1 MSGSASADRAVEGTG
16 KERMA
21 KIRAYKLAEELG
33 LEKSEFVEKAESF
46 GVALKSAM
54 ATVGEEDADLLRKK
68 LGTQRPK
75 KLVTESRV
83 EAKGGAIIRRRKR
96 AEPEPPPE
104 PEPEEVA
111 PPVVEPGP
119 AVAEEAPAEPAVEEA
134 PAEPAVDLPTP
145 EPIAAEASPVARA
158 AAAATPSP
166 VAREKERPT
175 EAPDAKTG
183 KQRKLVREVVNLK
196 EQEQLARQAV
206 GHTRVRRQIQIDP
219 RTATSPRRKRR
230 DALAPKKPANAAPK
244 ESTRIVRIE
253 KTVSVGE
260 LARLLGVKAPEVQR
274 KLMALGTM
282 VSINQEIDLETA
294 KGVAAEFNYEVED
307 VGFRE
312 EQYLEDSSAA
322 AGTTQARPPVIT
334 VMGHVD
340 HGKTTL
346 LDALRKTNVAEGE
359 AGGITQHIGAYQ
371 VEVGGKRL
379 TFIDTPGHAA
389 FTDMRARGAQ
399 VTDIVIIVIAAT
411 EGIMPQ
417 TIEAIE
423 HSKAAGVSIVVA
435 VNKCDLPGAN
445 PQAARQRLMEH
456 GLVPEEFGGDT
467 ICVDVSAKQKTGLEK
482 LLEMVNLQAEVL
494 ELEADAK
501 RRAVGIVLESQLDT
515 GRGPVATV
523 LVKQGTLKAGE
534 TFVVGTCMGRVRA
547 LEDEHGKR
555 IKSAGPSTPVRVIGL
570 SGVPEAGQPLN
581 VVESERAAKEIIENR
596 VNEQRRRPEAP
607 RPSFTLD
614 EFYER
619 MEGGG
624 IKELPVVI
632 KGDVHGSVEAL
643 RDALLKLST
652 DSVKVNVILSGV
664 GAITKDDVMLSKAS
678 GAIILGFHVRPDPP
692 GRKAAEE
699 HGVDIRVYKV
709 IYEII
714 DEVKQAMAGLLPP
727 TVTEKMGGRAEVRE
741 LFMVPKVGKI
751 AGSMVAEGAIRRG
764 ATCRLVRDGVQIYEG
779 KIGSLRRFKDDARE
793 VNSGF
798 ECGIGIEGYNDIKV
812 GDVIETFTL
821 EEKPATL
828 E

>member
-1 MSGSASADRAVEGTG
+1 
-16 KERMA
+16 MA
-21 KIRAYKLAEELG
+21 NIRAYKLAEELG
-33 LEKSEFVEKAESF
+33 IEKSELVEKAEAL
-46 GVALKSAM
+46 GVVLKSAM
-54 ATVGEEDADLLRKK
+54 ATVGEEDADLLRRK
-68 LGTQRPK
+68 LGVEKSK

-96 AEPEPPPE
+96 AAPAPPPE

-111 PPVVEPGP
+111 PSVIAEPEAVIAEISAEIPAEVVVE
-119 AVAEEAPAEPAVEEA
+119 EPAAPSVVEDEA
-134 PAEPAVDLPTP
+134 P
-145 EPIAAEASPVARA
+145 EPIAAEAPAEFKEA
-158 AAAATPSP
+158 AEPIRGPAS
-166 VAREKERPT
+166 REKERAVDT
-175 EAPDAKTG
+175 PDEKAG
-183 KQRKLVREVVNLK
+183 RQRKLVREVVNLK
-196 EQEQLARQAV
+196 EQEQLARQAI
-206 GHTRVRRQIQIDP
+206 GHTRVRRQVQIDP

-230 DALAPKKPANAAPK
+230 DALAPKRPASVAPK
-244 ESTRIVRIE
+244 ESTRVIRIE

-282 VSINQEIDLETA
+282 VSINQEIDLETT
-294 KGVAAEFNYEVED
+294 KNVSAEFNYEVED

-312 EQYLEDSSAA
+312 EQYLEDASTSE
-322 AGTTQARPPVIT
+322 GTLEPRPPVIT

-346 LDALRKTNVAEGE
+346 LDAFRQTNVVDGE

-371 VEVGGKRL
+371 VAVGGKKL

-389 FTDMRARGAQ
+389 FTEMRARGAQ

-417 TIEAIE
+417 TVEAIE
-423 HSKAAGVSIVVA
+423 HAKAAGVSIVVA

-445 PQAARQRLMEH
+445 PQAARQRLMDH

-467 ICVDVSAKQKTGLEK
+467 ICVDVSAKKKTGLDK

-494 ELEADAK
+494 ELKADPK
-501 RRAVGIVLESQLDT
+501 RRAVGIVLESQLDI

-523 LVKQGTLKAGE
+523 LVQQGTLKAGDA
-534 TFVVGTCMGRVRA
+534 FVVGTCMGRVRA

-555 IKSAGPSTPVRVIGL
+555 VKAAGPSTPVRVIGL
-570 SGVPEAGQPLN
+570 SGVPEAGQILN
-581 VVESERAAKEIIENR
+581 VVETERAAKDIIENR
-596 VNEQRRRPEAP
+596 VNSQRRQPEAAKP
-607 RPSFTLD
+607 AFTLD
-614 EFYER
+614 EFFER

-624 IKELPVVI
+624 VKELPVVI

-643 RDALLKLST
+643 RDALLNLST
-652 DSVKVNVILSGV
+652 DSVKVSVILSGV

-678 GAIILGFHVRPDPP
+678 NAIILGFHVRPDPS

-699 HGVDIRVYKV
+699 QGVDIRLYKV

-714 DEVKQAMAGLLPP
+714 DDVKNAMAGLLPP

-741 LFMVPKVGKI
+741 LFTVPRVGKI

-764 ATCRLVRDGVQIYEG
+764 ATCRLIRDGVQIYEG
-779 KIGSLRRFKDDARE
+779 KIGSLKRFKDDARE

>member
-1 MSGSASADRAVEGTG
+1 
-16 KERMA
+16 MA

-33 LEKSEFVEKAESF
+33 IEKSELVEKAEGL
-46 GVALKSAM
+46 GVVLKSAM

-68 LGTQRPK
+68 LGTPKPK
-75 KLVTESRV
+75 KVVTESRV
-83 EAKGGAIIRRRKR
+83 EAKGGAIIRRRRKR
-96 AEPEPPPE
+96 AAPEPPPE
-104 PEPEEVA
+104 PEPEEVV
-111 PPVVEPGP
+111 PPAVEPAP
-119 AVAEEAPAEPAVEEA
+119 AVAEVVEVAAVAEVAETPPAEPAVEGP
-134 PAEPAVDLPTP
+134 PAEPEIELPAS
-145 EPIAAEASPVARA
+145 EPIAAEVSPEEPEEA
-158 AAAATPSP
+158 
-166 VAREKERPT
+166 E
-175 EAPDAKTG
+175 EAPGPMARDKARQAAEISDEKSG
-183 KQRKLVREVVNLK
+183 RQRKLVREVVNLK

-230 DALAPKKPANAAPK
+230 DALAPKKPASVKPK
-244 ESTRIVRIE
+244 ESTRVVRIE
-253 KTVSVGE
+253 KSVSVGE

-282 VSINQEIDLETA
+282 VSINQEIDLDTA
-294 KGVAAEFNYEVED
+294 KAVSAEFDYTVED

-312 EQYLEDSSAA
+312 EQYLEDSSTG
-322 AGTTQARPPVIT
+322 AGSTQPRAPVIT

-346 LDALRKTNVAEGE
+346 LDALRQTNVVEGE

-371 VEVGGKRL
+371 VEVGGKKL

-389 FTDMRARGAQ
+389 FTEMRARGAQ

-417 TIEAIE
+417 TVEAIE

-467 ICVDVSAKQKTGLEK
+467 ICVDVSAKQKTGLDK

-523 LVKQGTLKAGE
+523 LVQQGTLKKGE

-547 LEDEHGKR
+547 LEDENGKR
-555 IKSAGPSTPVRVIGL
+555 LKSAGPSTPVRVIGL
-570 SGVPEAGQPLN
+570 SGVPEAGQILN
-581 VVESERAAKEIIENR
+581 VVESERAAKEIIDHR
-596 VNEQRRRPEAP
+596 INEQRRRPDAP
-607 RPSFTLD
+607 KPSFTLD
-614 EFYER
+614 EFFER

-624 IKELPVVI
+624 TKELAILI

-643 RDALLKLST
+643 REALLKLST

-664 GAITKDDVMLSKAS
+664 GAITKDDVMLAKAS
-678 GAIILGFHVRPDPP
+678 NAIILGFHVRPDPP

-741 LFMVPKVGKI
+741 IFTVPRIGRI
-751 AGSMVAEGAIRRG
+751 AGSMVADGTIRRG
-764 ATCRLVRDGVQIYEG
+764 AACRLIRDGVQIYEG
-779 KIGSLRRFKDDARE
+779 KIGSLKRFKDDARE

>member
-1 MSGSASADRAVEGTG
+1 
-16 KERMA
+16 
-21 KIRAYKLAEELG
+21 
-33 LEKSEFVEKAESF
+33 
-46 GVALKSAM
+46 
-54 ATVGEEDADLLRKK
+54 
-68 LGTQRPK
+68 
-75 KLVTESRV
+75 
-83 EAKGGAIIRRRKR
+83 
-96 AEPEPPPE
+96 
-104 PEPEEVA
+104 
-111 PPVVEPGP
+111 
-119 AVAEEAPAEPAVEEA
+119 
-134 PAEPAVDLPTP
+134 
-145 EPIAAEASPVARA
+145 
-158 AAAATPSP
+158 
-166 VAREKERPT
+166 
-175 EAPDAKTG
+175 
-183 KQRKLVREVVNLK
+183 VREVVNLK
-196 EQEQLARQAV
+196 EQEQLARQAI
-206 GHTRVRRQIQIDP
+206 GHTRVRRQVQIDP

-230 DALAPKKPANAAPK
+230 DALAPKRPASVAPK
-244 ESTRIVRIE
+244 ESTRVIRIE

-282 VSINQEIDLETA
+282 VSINQEIDLETT
-294 KGVAAEFNYEVED
+294 KNVSAEFNYEVED

-312 EQYLEDSSAA
+312 EQYLEDASTSE
-322 AGTTQARPPVIT
+322 GTLEPRPPVIT

-346 LDALRKTNVAEGE
+346 LDAFRQTNVVDGE

-371 VEVGGKRL
+371 VAVGGKKL

-389 FTDMRARGAQ
+389 FTEMRARGAQ

-417 TIEAIE
+417 TVEAIE
-423 HSKAAGVSIVVA
+423 HAKAAGVSIVVA

-445 PQAARQRLMEH
+445 PQAARQRLMDH

-467 ICVDVSAKQKTGLEK
+467 ICVDVSAKKKTGLDK

-494 ELEADAK
+494 ELKADPK
-501 RRAVGIVLESQLDT
+501 RRAVGIVLESQLDI

-523 LVKQGTLKAGE
+523 LVQQGTLKAGDA
-534 TFVVGTCMGRVRA
+534 FVVGTCMGRVRA

-555 IKSAGPSTPVRVIGL
+555 VKAAGPSTPVRVIGL
-570 SGVPEAGQPLN
+570 SGVPEAGQILN
-581 VVESERAAKEIIENR
+581 VVETERAAKDIIENR
-596 VNEQRRRPEAP
+596 VNSQRRQPEAAKP
-607 RPSFTLD
+607 AFTLD
-614 EFYER
+614 EFFER

-624 IKELPVVI
+624 VKELPVVI

-643 RDALLKLST
+643 RDALLNLST
-652 DSVKVNVILSGV
+652 DSVKVSVILSGV

-678 GAIILGFHVRPDPP
+678 NAIILGFHVRPDPS

-699 HGVDIRVYKV
+699 QGVDIRLYKV

-714 DEVKQAMAGLLPP
+714 DDVKNAMAGLLPP

-741 LFMVPKVGKI
+741 LFTVPRVGKI

-764 ATCRLVRDGVQIYEG
+764 ATCRLIRDGVQIYEG
-779 KIGSLRRFKDDARE
+779 KIGSLKRFKDDARE

>member
-1 MSGSASADRAVEGTG
+1 MSGSASADRVVEGSG

-54 ATVGEEDADLLRKK
+54 ATVSEEEADLLRKK
-68 LGTQRPK
+68 LGTQKPK
-75 KLVTESRV
+75 RLVTESRV

-111 PPVVEPGP
+111 PPVVEPEP
-119 AVAEEAPAEPAVEEA
+119 AVAEDAPAEPAVDEQ
-134 PAEPAVDLPTP
+134 PAEPATDLPTP

-166 VAREKERPT
+166 VAREKERPPA
-175 EAPDAKTG
+175 EAPDAKTA

-219 RTATSPRRKRR
+219 RTASSPRRKRR

-244 ESTRIVRIE
+244 ESTRVVRIE
-253 KTVSVGE
+253 KSVSVGE
-260 LARLLGVKAPEVQR
+260 LARGLGVKAPEVQR

-294 KGVAAEFNYEVED
+294 KAVSAEFNYEVED

-312 EQYLEDSSAA
+312 EQYLEDSSEA
-322 AGTTQARPPVIT
+322 AGSTQARPPVVT

-346 LDALRKTNVAEGE
+346 LDALRETNVVDGE

-371 VEVGGKRL
+371 VEIGKKKL

-417 TIEAIE
+417 TVEAIE
-423 HSKAAGVSIVVA
+423 HSKAAGVSIVV
-435 VNKCDLPGAN
+435 KCDLPGAN

-467 ICVDVSAKQKTGLEK
+467 ICVDVSAKQKTGLDK

-523 LVKQGTLKAGE
+523 LVQQGTLKAGE
-534 TFVVGTCMGRVRA
+534 SFVVGTCTGRVRA

-596 VNEQRRRPEAP
+596 INDQRRRPDAP
-607 RPSFTLD
+607 KPSFTLD
-614 EFYER
+614 EFFER

-678 GAIILGFHVRPDPP
+678 SAIIIGFHVRPDPP

-727 TVTEKMGGRAEVRE
+727 TVTEKLGGRAEVRE
-741 LFMVPKVGKI
+741 LFTVPKVGKI
-751 AGSMVAEGAIRRG
+751 AGSMVADGAIRRG
-764 ATCRLVRDGVQIYEG
+764 ATCRLIRDGVQIYEG

>member
-1 MSGSASADRAVEGTG
+1 
-16 KERMA
+16 MA

-33 LEKSEFVEKAESF
+33 LEKSDFVERAGTF
-46 GVALKSAM
+46 GVVLKSAM
-54 ATVGEEDADLLRKK
+54 ATVSEEDADLLRKK
-68 LGTQRPK
+68 LGTQKPK

-104 PEPEEVA
+104 EVA
-111 PPVVEPGP
+111 PPVVELEP
-119 AVAEEAPAEPAVEEA
+119 AVAEVAAEAPAEPAVEEP
-134 PAEPAVDLPTP
+134 PAEPATDLPTP
-145 EPIAAEASPVARA
+145 EPIAAEASPVARE

-166 VAREKERPT
+166 VAREKERPA

-183 KQRKLVREVVNLK
+183 RQRKLVREVVNLK

-230 DALAPKKPANAAPK
+230 DALAPKKPASAAPK
-244 ESTRIVRIE
+244 ESTRVVRIE

-294 KGVAAEFNYEVED
+294 KSVSAEFDYEVED

-312 EQYLEDSSAA
+312 EQYLEDSSTT
-322 AGTTQARPPVIT
+322 AGGTQSRPPVIT

-346 LDALRKTNVAEGE
+346 LDALRETNVVDGE

-371 VEVGGKRL
+371 VEVGGRKL

-389 FTDMRARGAQ
+389 FTEMRARGAQ

-417 TIEAIE
+417 TVEAIE

-467 ICVDVSAKQKTGLEK
+467 ICVDVSAKQKTGLDK

-523 LVKQGTLKAGE
+523 LVQQGTMKAGE

-555 IKSAGPSTPVRVIGL
+555 VKLAGPSTPVRVIGL
-570 SGVPEAGQPLN
+570 SGVPEAGQLLN
-581 VVESERAAKEIIENR
+581 VVESERAAREIIENR
-596 VNEQRRRPEAP
+596 VNEQRRRPDAP
-607 RPSFTLD
+607 KPSFTLD
-614 EFYER
+614 EFFER

-678 GAIILGFHVRPDPP
+678 SAIILGFHVRPDPP

-714 DEVKQAMAGLLPP
+714 DEVKKAMAGLLPP

-741 LFMVPKVGKI
+741 LFTVPKVGKI
-751 AGSMVAEGAIRRG
+751 AGSMVADGAIRRG
-764 ATCRLVRDGVQIYEG
+764 ATCRLIRDGVQIYEG

>member
-1 MSGSASADRAVEGTG
+1 
-16 KERMA
+16 
-21 KIRAYKLAEELG
+21 
-33 LEKSEFVEKAESF
+33 
-46 GVALKSAM
+46 
-54 ATVGEEDADLLRKK
+54 
-68 LGTQRPK
+68 
-75 KLVTESRV
+75 
-83 EAKGGAIIRRRKR
+83 
-96 AEPEPPPE
+96 
-104 PEPEEVA
+104 
-111 PPVVEPGP
+111 
-119 AVAEEAPAEPAVEEA
+119 
-134 PAEPAVDLPTP
+134 
-145 EPIAAEASPVARA
+145 
-158 AAAATPSP
+158 
-166 VAREKERPT
+166 
-175 EAPDAKTG
+175 
-183 KQRKLVREVVNLK
+183 
-196 EQEQLARQAV
+196 
-206 GHTRVRRQIQIDP
+206 
-219 RTATSPRRKRR
+219 
-230 DALAPKKPANAAPK
+230 
-244 ESTRIVRIE
+244 
-253 KTVSVGE
+253 
-260 LARLLGVKAPEVQR
+260 
-274 KLMALGTM
+274 MALGTM

-523 LVKQGTLKAGE
+523 LIKQGTLKAGE

-607 RPSFTLD
+607 RPIFTLD
-614 EFYER
+614 EFFER

-624 IKELPVVI
+624 IKELPIVI

-678 GAIILGFHVRPDPP
+678 GAIIIGFHVRPDPP

>member
-1 MSGSASADRAVEGTG
+1 
-16 KERMA
+16 MA

-33 LEKSEFVEKAESF
+33 LEKSELVEKAESF
-46 GVALKSAM
+46 GVVLKSAM

-68 LGTQRPK
+68 LGTQKSK

-111 PPVVEPGP
+111 PPVVEPEP
-119 AVAEEAPAEPAVEEA
+119 EVAEVVEEAPTEPAVEEP
-134 PAEPAVDLPTP
+134 PAESEVDSPTP
-145 EPIAAEASPVARA
+145 EPIAAKASPVARE

-166 VAREKERPT
+166 VAREKERPPA
-175 EAPDAKTG
+175 EAPDAKSG

-230 DALAPKKPANAAPK
+230 DALAPKKAANAVPK
-244 ESTRIVRIE
+244 ESTRVVRIE

-260 LARLLGVKAPEVQR
+260 LARGLGVKAPEVQR

-294 KGVAAEFNYEVED
+294 KAVSAEFNYEVED

-322 AGTTQARPPVIT
+322 EGSKQARPPVIT

-346 LDALRKTNVAEGE
+346 LDALRETNVVDGE

-371 VEVGGKRL
+371 VEVGGRKL

-445 PQAARQRLMEH
+445 PQSARQRLMEH

-467 ICVDVSAKQKTGLEK
+467 ICVDISAKQKTGLDK

-494 ELEADAK
+494 ELEANPK

-523 LVKQGTLKAGE
+523 LVQQGTLKTGE

-555 IKSAGPSTPVRVIGL
+555 AKSAGPSTPVRVIGL
-570 SGVPEAGQPLN
+570 SGVPEAGQLLN
-581 VVESERAAKEIIENR
+581 VVESERAAKEILENR
-596 VNEQRRRPEAP
+596 INEQRRRPDAP
-607 RPSFTLD
+607 KPSFTLD
-614 EFYER
+614 EFFER

-624 IKELPVVI
+624 VKELPVVI

-714 DEVKQAMAGLLPP
+714 DEVKKAMAGLLPP

-741 LFMVPKVGKI
+741 LFTVPKVGKI
-751 AGSMVAEGAIRRG
+751 AGSMVADGTVRRG
-764 ATCRLVRDGVQIYEG
+764 AACRLIRDGVQIYEG

-812 GDVIETFTL
+812 GDVIETFTI

>member
-1 MSGSASADRAVEGTG
+1 
-16 KERMA
+16 MA

-33 LEKSEFVEKAESF
+33 LEKSEFVEKAETL

-54 ATVGEEDADLLRKK
+54 ATVGEEDAELLRKK
-68 LGTQRPK
+68 LGTK
-75 KLVTESRV
+75 KKKKVVTESRV

-96 AEPEPPPE
+96 AAPEPPPE

-111 PPVVEPGP
+111 PPALKVAPAIAEAEPQAPPEP
-119 AVAEEAPAEPAVEEA
+119 AIEAPPAEPES
-134 PAEPAVDLPTP
+134 DLQSA
-145 EPIAAEASPVARA
+145 EPIAAAFRPESREVASAAPGPSARDKDRA
-158 AAAATPSP
+158 G
-166 VAREKERPT
+166 
-175 EAPDAKTG
+175 EAPDEKAG
-183 KQRKLVREVVNLK
+183 RQRKLVREVVNLK

-219 RTATSPRRKRR
+219 RTVTSPRRKRR
-230 DALAPKKPANAAPK
+230 DALAPKRPASAAPK
-244 ESTRIVRIE
+244 ESTRVVRIE

-274 KLMALGTM
+274 KLMSLGTM

-294 KGVAAEFNYEVED
+294 KSVSAEFDYEVED

-312 EQYLEDSSAA
+312 EQYLEDSTTA
-322 AGTTQARPPVIT
+322 AGAEVSRPPVIT

-346 LDALRKTNVAEGE
+346 LDALRETNVVDGE

-371 VEVGGKRL
+371 VEVGGKKL

-389 FTDMRARGAQ
+389 FTEMRARGAQ

-417 TIEAIE
+417 TVEAIE
-423 HSKAAGVSIVVA
+423 HAKAAGVSIVVA

-445 PQAARQRLMEH
+445 PQAARQRLMDH

-467 ICVDVSAKQKTGLEK
+467 ICVDVSAKKKTGLDK

-494 ELEADAK
+494 ELEADPK

-523 LVKQGTLKAGE
+523 LVQQGTLKAGE
-534 TFVVGTCMGRVRA
+534 AFVVGTCTGRVRA

-555 IKSAGPSTPVRVIGL
+555 VKSARPSTPVRVIGL
-570 SGVPEAGQPLN
+570 SGVPEAGQILN

-596 VNEQRRRPEAP
+596 VNEQRRRPDAP
-607 RPSFTLD
+607 KPSFTLD
-614 EFYER
+614 EFFER

-624 IKELPVVI
+624 IKELPIVI

-678 GAIILGFHVRPDPP
+678 NAIILGFHVRPDPP
-692 GRKAAEE
+692 GRKAADE

-709 IYEII
+709 IYEMI
-714 DEVKQAMAGLLPP
+714 DDVKKAMAGLLPP

-741 LFMVPKVGKI
+741 LFTVPKVGKI
-751 AGSMVAEGAIRRG
+751 AGSMVADGMIRRG
-764 ATCRLVRDGVQIYEG
+764 ATCRLIRDGVQIYEG
-779 KIGSLRRFKDDARE
+779 KVGSLKRFKDDARE

>member
-1 MSGSASADRAVEGTG
+1 
-16 KERMA
+16 MA

-33 LEKSEFVEKAESF
+33 LEKSDFVEKAAAL
-46 GVALKSAM
+46 GIVLKSAM
-54 ATVGEEDADLLRKK
+54 ATVGEEDVDLLRKK
-68 LGTQRPK
+68 LGTRK
-75 KLVTESRV
+75 RAKLVTESRV
-83 EAKGGAIIRRRKR
+83 EAKGGAVIRRRKR
-96 AEPEPPPE
+96 AEPEPAAAEAVAEEPLAVE
-104 PEPEEVA
+104 PE
-111 PPVVEPGP
+111 P
-119 AVAEEAPAEPAVEEA
+119 AVAEAAEEA
-134 PAEPAVDLPTP
+134 APEPDTVEPPVEPAVDLETP
-145 EPIAAEASPVARA
+145 KPIAAEARP
-158 AAAATPSP
+158 ATRTATNSAPSP
-166 VAREKERPT
+166 AAKEKDRPA
-175 EAPDAKTG
+175 EAPDAKSG
-183 KQRKLVREVVNLK
+183 RQRKLVREVVNLK

-206 GHTRVRRQIQIDP
+206 GHTRVRRQVQIDP

-230 DALAPKKPANAAPK
+230 DAVSPKKPATAAPK
-244 ESTRIVRIE
+244 EATRVVRIE

-260 LARLLGVKAPEVQR
+260 LARQLGMKAPEVQR

-294 KGVAAEFNYEVED
+294 KSVSAEFGYEVED
-307 VGFRE
+307 VGFSE
-312 EQYLEDSSAA
+312 EIYLEDSSAVE
-322 AGTTQARPPVIT
+322 GGEEPRPPVVT

-346 LDALRKTNVAEGE
+346 LDSLRESNVVDGE

-371 VEVGGKRL
+371 VEVGGKML

-389 FTDMRARGAQ
+389 FTEMRARGAQ

-417 TIEAIE
+417 TVEAIE

-445 PQAARQRLMEH
+445 PQAARQRLMDH
-456 GLVPEEFGGDT
+456 NLIPEEFGGDI
-467 ICVDVSAKQKTGLEK
+467 ICVDVSAKQKTGLDK
-482 LLEMVNLQAEVL
+482 LLEMVNLQAELL
-494 ELEADAK
+494 ELKADPK
-501 RRAVGIVLESQLDT
+501 RRAVGVVLESQLDK

-523 LVKQGTLKAGE
+523 LIQQGTLKPGDSL
-534 TFVVGTCMGRVRA
+534 VVGACTGRVRA
-547 LEDEHGKR
+547 IENEQGERVKL
-555 IKSAGPSTPVRVIGL
+555 AGPSTPVRVIGL
-570 SGVPEAGQPLN
+570 SGVPEAGQVLN
-581 VVESERAAKEIIENR
+581 VVESERAAKEIVDNR
-596 VNEQRRRPEAP
+596 INEKRGRPVAS
-607 RPSFTLD
+607 RPSFTLE
-614 EFYER
+614 EFYEQ

-652 DSVKVNVILSGV
+652 DAVKLNVILSGV
-664 GAITKDDVMLSKAS
+664 GAISKDDVMLAKAS
-678 GAIILGFHVRPDPP
+678 NAIVLGFHVRPDPP
-692 GRKAAEE
+692 GRRAAEE
-699 HGVDIRVYKV
+699 QGVDIRAYTI

-714 DEVKQAMAGLLPP
+714 DDVKKAMAGLLPP
-727 TVTEKMGGRAEVRE
+727 TVTETLGGRAEVRE
-741 LFMVPKVGKI
+741 LFTVPKVGKI

-779 KIGSLRRFKDDARE
+779 KVGSLRRFKEDVRE
-793 VNSGF
+793 VKSGF
-798 ECGIGIEGYNDIKV
+798 ECGIGIDGYNDVKV

>member
-1 MSGSASADRAVEGTG
+1 
-16 KERMA
+16 MA

-54 ATVGEEDADLLRKK
+54 ATVGEEDAALLRKK
-68 LGTQRPK
+68 LGTQKPK

-83 EAKGGAIIRRRKR
+83 EAKGGAVIRRRKR

-111 PPVVEPGP
+111 PPVVELEP
-119 AVAEEAPAEPAVEEA
+119 AVAEAAEEAPAEPAVES
-134 PAEPAVDLPTP
+134 PAEPATDLPTS
-145 EPIAAEASPVARA
+145 EPIAAEASPAARA

-166 VAREKERPT
+166 VAREKERPA
-175 EAPDAKTG
+175 EAPDAKTA

-244 ESTRIVRIE
+244 ESSRVVRIE

-294 KGVAAEFNYEVED
+294 KAVSAEFNYEVED

-322 AGTTQARPPVIT
+322 AGSTQARPPVIT

-346 LDALRKTNVAEGE
+346 LDALRETNVVDGE

-371 VEVGGKRL
+371 VEIGKKKL

-417 TIEAIE
+417 TVEAIE

-467 ICVDVSAKQKTGLEK
+467 ICVDVSAKQRTGLEK

-494 ELEADAK
+494 ELQADAK

-523 LVKQGTLKAGE
+523 LVQEGTLKAGE
-534 TFVVGTCMGRVRA
+534 SFVVGTCTGRVRA

-555 IKSAGPSTPVRVIGL
+555 VKSAGPSTPVRVIGL

-596 VNEQRRRPEAP
+596 VDDQRRRPDAP
-607 RPSFTLD
+607 KPSFTLD
-614 EFYER
+614 EFFER

-678 GAIILGFHVRPDPP
+678 SAIILGFHVRPDPP

-714 DEVKQAMAGLLPP
+714 DEVKKAMAGLLPP
-727 TVTEKMGGRAEVRE
+727 TVTEKLGGRAEVRE
-741 LFMVPKVGKI
+741 LFTVPKVGKI
-751 AGSMVAEGAIRRG
+751 AGSMVADGTIRRG
-764 ATCRLVRDGVQIYEG
+764 GTCRLVRDGVQIYEG

>member
-1 MSGSASADRAVEGTG
+1 
-16 KERMA
+16 MA

-33 LEKSEFVEKAESF
+33 IEKSELVEKAEAL
-46 GVALKSAM
+46 GVVLKSAM

-68 LGTQRPK
+68 LGVAKSK

-83 EAKGGAIIRRRKR
+83 EAKGGAVIRRRKR
-96 AEPEPPPE
+96 AVPVPPPE

-111 PPVVEPGP
+111 APVVAEPEPVIAEVGTEAPAEAVVEEPPAAPVVEPES
-119 AVAEEAPAEPAVEEA
+119 A
-134 PAEPAVDLPTP
+134 
-145 EPIAAEASPVARA
+145 EPIAAEAPAEIAEAAEPVRTSA
-158 AAAATPSP
+158 P
-166 VAREKERPT
+166 REKERAVDT
-175 EAPDAKTG
+175 PDEKAG
-183 KQRKLVREVVNLK
+183 RQRKLVREVVNLK
-196 EQEQLARQAV
+196 EQEQLARQAI
-206 GHTRVRRQIQIDP
+206 GHTRVRRQVQIDP

-230 DALAPKKPANAAPK
+230 DALAPKRPASVAPK
-244 ESTRIVRIE
+244 ESTRVIRIE

-260 LARLLGVKAPEVQR
+260 LARLLGIKAPEVQR

-282 VSINQEIDLETA
+282 VSINQEIDLETT
-294 KGVAAEFNYEVED
+294 KNVAAEFNYEVED

-312 EQYLEDSSAA
+312 EQYLEDASTGKESSEP
-322 AGTTQARPPVIT
+322 RPPVIT

-346 LDALRKTNVAEGE
+346 LDAIRQTNVVDGE

-371 VEVGGKRL
+371 VGVGGKKL

-389 FTDMRARGAQ
+389 FTEMRARGAQ

-417 TIEAIE
+417 TVEAIE
-423 HSKAAGVSIVVA
+423 HAKAAGVSIVVA

-445 PQAARQRLMEH
+445 PQAARQRLMDH

-467 ICVDVSAKQKTGLEK
+467 ICVDVSAKKKTGLDK

-494 ELEADAK
+494 ELKADPK
-501 RRAVGIVLESQLDT
+501 RRAVGIVLESQLDI

-523 LVKQGTLKAGE
+523 LVQQGTLKAGDA
-534 TFVVGTCMGRVRA
+534 FVVGTCMGRVRA

-555 IKSAGPSTPVRVIGL
+555 VKAAGPSTPVRVIGL
-570 SGVPEAGQPLN
+570 SGVPEAGQILN
-581 VVESERAAKEIIENR
+581 VVETERAAKEIIENR
-596 VNEQRRRPEAP
+596 VNVQRRQPEAP
-607 RPSFTLD
+607 KPAFTLD
-614 EFYER
+614 EFFER

-624 IKELPVVI
+624 VKELPVVI

-643 RDALLKLST
+643 RDALLNLST
-652 DSVKVNVILSGV
+652 DSVKVSVILSGV

-678 GAIILGFHVRPDPP
+678 NAIILGFHVRPDPS

-699 HGVDIRVYKV
+699 QGVDIRLYKV

-714 DEVKQAMAGLLPP
+714 DDVKSAMAGLLPP
-727 TVTEKMGGRAEVRE
+727 TVTEKVGGRAEVRE
-741 LFMVPKVGKI
+741 LFTVPKVGKI
-751 AGSMVAEGAIRRG
+751 AGSMVAEGTIRRG

-779 KIGSLRRFKDDARE
+779 KIGSLKRFKDDARE

-798 ECGIGIEGYNDIKV
+798 ECGIGIEGYNDIKI

>member
-1 MSGSASADRAVEGTG
+1 
-16 KERMA
+16 MA

-33 LEKSEFVEKAESF
+33 LDKSDLVEKAAAF
-46 GVALKSAM
+46 GVVLKSPM
-54 ATVGEEDADLLRKK
+54 ATVGEGDVDLLRKK
-68 LGTQRPK
+68 LGSSKRK

-96 AEPEPPPE
+96 AEPEPEPAPVPE
-104 PEPEEVA
+104 PVEVVPPA
-111 PPVVEPGP
+111 VELEPVVDGVGAAPLPGSVVEEP
-119 AVAEEAPAEPAVEEA
+119 PAEPVADLEA
-134 PAEPAVDLPTP
+134 PK
-145 EPIAAEASPVARA
+145 PIAAEARPATREA
-158 AAAATPSP
+158 AGAAPSP
-166 VAREKERPT
+166 VAREKERPP
-175 EAPDAKTG
+175 EAPDVKSG
-183 KQRKLVREVVNLK
+183 RQRKLVREVVNLK

-206 GHTRVRRQIQIDP
+206 GRTRVRRQIQIDP

-230 DALAPKKPANAAPK
+230 DAVSPRKPATAAPK
-244 ESTRIVRIE
+244 ESTRVVRIE

-260 LARLLGVKAPEVQR
+260 LARLLGMKAPEVQR

-282 VSINQEIDLETA
+282 VSINHEIDLETA
-294 KGVAAEFNYEVED
+294 KNVSAEFGYEVED

-312 EQYLEDSSAA
+312 EKYLEDTSAA
-322 AGTTQARPPVIT
+322 EDGGESRSPVVT

-346 LDALRKTNVAEGE
+346 LDSLRQTNVVGEE

-371 VEVGGKRL
+371 VEIAGKRL

-389 FTDMRARGAQ
+389 FTEMRARGAQ

-417 TIEAIE
+417 TVEAIE

-456 GLVPEEFGGDT
+456 GLIPEEFGGDI
-467 ICVDVSAKQKTGLEK
+467 ICVDISAKQKTGLDK
-482 LLEMVNLQAEVL
+482 LLEMVTLQAELL
-494 ELEADAK
+494 ELKADSN
-501 RRAVGIVLESQLDT
+501 RRAVGIVLESQLDK

-523 LVKQGTLKAGE
+523 LVQQGTLSLGDTLVIGAC
-534 TFVVGTCMGRVRA
+534 TGRVRA
-547 LEDEHGKR
+547 IEDEDGKR
-555 IKSAGPSTPVRVIGL
+555 VKTAGPSTPVRVIGL
-570 SGVPEAGQPLN
+570 SGVPEAGQVLS
-581 VVESERAAKEIIENR
+581 VVESERAAKDIVENR
-596 VNEQRRRPEAP
+596 INEQRGRPVAQK
-607 RPSFTLD
+607 PSFTLD
-614 EFYER
+614 EFFER

-624 IKELPVVI
+624 IKELAVVI

-652 DSVKVNVILSGV
+652 DSVKLNVILSGV
-664 GAITKDDVMLSKAS
+664 GAITKDDVMLAKAS
-678 GAIILGFHVRPDPP
+678 NAIILGFHVRPDPP
-692 GRKAAEE
+692 GRIAAEE
-699 HGVDIRVYKV
+699 QGVDIRAYRI

-714 DEVKQAMAGLLPP
+714 DDVKKAMAGLLPP
-727 TVTEKMGGRAEVRE
+727 TVTETMGGRAEVRE
-741 LFMVPKVGKI
+741 IFTVPKVGRI
-751 AGSMVAEGAIRRG
+751 AGSMIADGTIRRG
-764 ATCRLVRDGVQIYEG
+764 ATCRLIRDGVQIYEG
-779 KIGSLRRFKDDARE
+779 KVGSLRRFKDDARE

-798 ECGIGIEGYNDIKV
+798 ECGIGVEGYNDIKV

>member
-1 MSGSASADRAVEGTG
+1 
-16 KERMA
+16 MA

-33 LEKSEFVEKAESF
+33 IEKSEFVEKAESF

-68 LGTQRPK
+68 LGTRKPK

-96 AEPEPPPE
+96 AAPEPPPE
-104 PEPEEVA
+104 PEPEEVVA
-111 PPVVEPGP
+111 PPVVEPEP
-119 AVAEEAPAEPAVEEA
+119 AVAEEVPAEPVVEEP
-134 PAEPAVDLPTP
+134 PAEPEIELPTP
-145 EPIAAEASPVARA
+145 EPIAAEVSSVAREDDA
-158 AAAATPSP
+158 APSP
-166 VAREKERPT
+166 VAREKVRPAA
-175 EAPDAKTG
+175 EVSDDKAG
-183 KQRKLVREVVNLK
+183 RQRKLVREVVNLK

-230 DALAPKKPANAAPK
+230 DALAPKKSASAAPK
-244 ESTRIVRIE
+244 ESTRVVRIE

-282 VSINQEIDLETA
+282 VSINQEIDLDTA
-294 KGVAAEFNYEVED
+294 KAVSAEFKYEVED

-312 EQYLEDSSAA
+312 EQYLEDSSTATS
-322 AGTTQARPPVIT
+322 GVKPRPPVIT

-346 LDALRKTNVAEGE
+346 LDALRETNVVEGE

-371 VEVGGKRL
+371 VEVGGRKL

-389 FTDMRARGAQ
+389 FTEMRARGAQ

-417 TIEAIE
+417 TVEAIE

-445 PQAARQRLMEH
+445 PQAARQRLMEY

-467 ICVDVSAKQKTGLEK
+467 ICVDVSAKQKTGLDK

-523 LVKQGTLKAGE
+523 LVQQGTLKKGE

-555 IKSAGPSTPVRVIGL
+555 VKSAGPSTPVRVIGL
-570 SGVPEAGQPLN
+570 SGVPEAGQILN

-596 VNEQRRRPEAP
+596 VNEQRRRPDDP
-607 RPSFTLD
+607 KPSFTLD
-614 EFYER
+614 EFFER

-624 IKELPVVI
+624 TKELPIVI

-678 GAIILGFHVRPDPP
+678 NAIILGFHVRPDPP

-714 DEVKQAMAGLLPP
+714 DEVKKAMAGLLPP

-741 LFMVPKVGKI
+741 LFTVPKIGKI
-751 AGSMVAEGAIRRG
+751 AGSMVADGSIRRG
-764 ATCRLVRDGVQIYEG
+764 ATCRLIRDGVQIYEG
-779 KIGSLRRFKDDARE
+779 KVGSLKRFKDDARE

>member
-1 MSGSASADRAVEGTG
+1 
-16 KERMA
+16 
-21 KIRAYKLAEELG
+21 
-33 LEKSEFVEKAESF
+33 
-46 GVALKSAM
+46 
-54 ATVGEEDADLLRKK
+54 
-68 LGTQRPK
+68 
-75 KLVTESRV
+75 
-83 EAKGGAIIRRRKR
+83 
-96 AEPEPPPE
+96 
-104 PEPEEVA
+104 
-111 PPVVEPGP
+111 
-119 AVAEEAPAEPAVEEA
+119 
-134 PAEPAVDLPTP
+134 
-145 EPIAAEASPVARA
+145 
-158 AAAATPSP
+158 
-166 VAREKERPT
+166 
-175 EAPDAKTG
+175 
-183 KQRKLVREVVNLK
+183 
-196 EQEQLARQAV
+196 
-206 GHTRVRRQIQIDP
+206 
-219 RTATSPRRKRR
+219 
-230 DALAPKKPANAAPK
+230 
-244 ESTRIVRIE
+244 
-253 KTVSVGE
+253 
-260 LARLLGVKAPEVQR
+260 
-274 KLMALGTM
+274 
-282 VSINQEIDLETA
+282 
-294 KGVAAEFNYEVED
+294 
-307 VGFRE
+307 
-312 EQYLEDSSAA
+312 
-322 AGTTQARPPVIT
+322 
-334 VMGHVD
+334 
-340 HGKTTL
+340 
-346 LDALRKTNVAEGE
+346 
-359 AGGITQHIGAYQ
+359 
-371 VEVGGKRL
+371 
-379 TFIDTPGHAA
+379 
-389 FTDMRARGAQ
+389 
-399 VTDIVIIVIAAT
+399 
-411 EGIMPQ
+411 
-417 TIEAIE
+417 
-423 HSKAAGVSIVVA
+423 
-435 VNKCDLPGAN
+435 
-445 PQAARQRLMEH
+445 
-456 GLVPEEFGGDT
+456 
-467 ICVDVSAKQKTGLEK
+467 
-482 LLEMVNLQAEVL
+482 
-494 ELEADAK
+494 
-501 RRAVGIVLESQLDT
+501 
-515 GRGPVATV
+515 
-523 LVKQGTLKAGE
+523 
-534 TFVVGTCMGRVRA
+534 MGRVRA

-555 IKSAGPSTPVRVIGL
+555 IKSAGPSMPVRVIGL

-596 VNEQRRRPEAP
+596 VSEQRRRPEAP

-614 EFYER
+614 EFFER

>member
-1 MSGSASADRAVEGTG
+1 
-16 KERMA
+16 MA

-33 LEKSEFVEKAESF
+33 IEKSELVEKAEAL
-46 GVALKSAM
+46 GVVLKSAM

-68 LGTQRPK
+68 LGVAKSK

-83 EAKGGAIIRRRKR
+83 EAKGGAVIRRRKR
-96 AEPEPPPE
+96 AVPVPPPE

-111 PPVVEPGP
+111 APAIAELEPEPAIADVSTEAPAEVVVEEPPAAPVVEPE
-119 AVAEEAPAEPAVEEA
+119 VA
-134 PAEPAVDLPTP
+134 
-145 EPIAAEASPVARA
+145 EPIAAEAPAEIAEA
-158 AAAATPSP
+158 AAP
-166 VAREKERPT
+166 VRSSASREKERAVDT
-175 EAPDAKTG
+175 PDEKAG
-183 KQRKLVREVVNLK
+183 RQRKLVREVVNLK
-196 EQEQLARQAV
+196 EQEQLARQAI
-206 GHTRVRRQIQIDP
+206 GHTRVRRQVQIDP

-230 DALAPKKPANAAPK
+230 DALAPKRPASVAPK
-244 ESTRIVRIE
+244 ESTRVIRIE

-282 VSINQEIDLETA
+282 VSINQEIDLETT
-294 KGVAAEFNYEVED
+294 KNVSAEFNYEVED

-312 EQYLEDSSAA
+312 EQYLEDASA
-322 AGTTQARPPVIT
+322 GEGVLQPRPPVIT

-346 LDALRKTNVAEGE
+346 LDAIRQTNVVDGE

-371 VEVGGKRL
+371 VGVGGKKL

-389 FTDMRARGAQ
+389 FTEMRARGAQ

-417 TIEAIE
+417 TVEAIE
-423 HSKAAGVSIVVA
+423 HAKAAGVSIVVA

-445 PQAARQRLMEH
+445 PQAARQRLMDH

-467 ICVDVSAKQKTGLEK
+467 ICVDVSAKKKTGLDK

-494 ELEADAK
+494 ELKADPR
-501 RRAVGIVLESQLDT
+501 RRAVGIVLESQLDI

-523 LVKQGTLKAGE
+523 LVQQGTLKAGDA
-534 TFVVGTCMGRVRA
+534 FVVGTCMGRVRA

-555 IKSAGPSTPVRVIGL
+555 VKAAGPSTPVRVIGL
-570 SGVPEAGQPLN
+570 SGVPEAGQILN
-581 VVESERAAKEIIENR
+581 VVETERAAKEIIENR
-596 VNEQRRRPEAP
+596 VNVQRRQPEAP
-607 RPSFTLD
+607 KPAFTLD
-614 EFYER
+614 EFFER
-619 MEGGG
+619 MDGGG
-624 IKELPVVI
+624 VKELPVVI

-643 RDALLKLST
+643 RDALLNLST
-652 DSVKVNVILSGV
+652 DSVKVSVILSGV

-678 GAIILGFHVRPDPP
+678 NAIILGFHVRPDPS

-699 HGVDIRVYKV
+699 QGVDIRLYKV

-714 DEVKQAMAGLLPP
+714 DDVKNAMAGLLPP
-727 TVTEKMGGRAEVRE
+727 TVTEKVGGRAEVRE
-741 LFMVPKVGKI
+741 LFTVPKVGKI
-751 AGSMVAEGAIRRG
+751 AGSMVAEGTIRRG

-779 KIGSLRRFKDDARE
+779 KVGSLKRFKDDARE

>member
-1 MSGSASADRAVEGTG
+1 
-16 KERMA
+16 MA

-33 LEKSEFVEKAESF
+33 LEKSELVEKAESF
-46 GVALKSAM
+46 GVVLKSAM

-68 LGTQRPK
+68 LGTQKSK

-111 PPVVEPGP
+111 PPVVEPEP
-119 AVAEEAPAEPAVEEA
+119 EVAEVVEEAPTEPAVEEP
-134 PAEPAVDLPTP
+134 PAESEVDSPTP
-145 EPIAAEASPVARA
+145 EPIAAKASPVARE

-166 VAREKERPT
+166 VAREKERPPA
-175 EAPDAKTG
+175 EAPDAKSG

-230 DALAPKKPANAAPK
+230 DALAPKKAANAAPK
-244 ESTRIVRIE
+244 ESTRVVRIE

-260 LARLLGVKAPEVQR
+260 LARGLGVKAPEVQR

-294 KGVAAEFNYEVED
+294 KAVSAEFNYEVED

-322 AGTTQARPPVIT
+322 EGSKQARPPVIT

-346 LDALRKTNVAEGE
+346 LDALRETNVVDGE

-371 VEVGGKRL
+371 VEVGGRKL

-445 PQAARQRLMEH
+445 PQSARQRLMEH

-467 ICVDVSAKQKTGLEK
+467 ICVDISAKQKTGLDK

-494 ELEADAK
+494 ELEANPK

-523 LVKQGTLKAGE
+523 LVQQGTLKTGE

-555 IKSAGPSTPVRVIGL
+555 AKSAGPSTPVRVIGL
-570 SGVPEAGQPLN
+570 SGVPEAGQLLN
-581 VVESERAAKEIIENR
+581 VVESERAAKEILENR
-596 VNEQRRRPEAP
+596 INEQRRRPDAP
-607 RPSFTLD
+607 KPSFTLD
-614 EFYER
+614 EFFER

-624 IKELPVVI
+624 VKELPVVI

-714 DEVKQAMAGLLPP
+714 DEVKKAMAGLLPP
-727 TVTEKMGGRAEVRE
+727 TVTEKVDGRAEVRE
-741 LFMVPKVGKI
+741 LFTVPKVGKI
-751 AGSMVAEGAIRRG
+751 AGSMVADGTVRRG
-764 ATCRLVRDGVQIYEG
+764 AACRLIRDGVQIYEG

-812 GDVIETFTL
+812 GDVIETFTI